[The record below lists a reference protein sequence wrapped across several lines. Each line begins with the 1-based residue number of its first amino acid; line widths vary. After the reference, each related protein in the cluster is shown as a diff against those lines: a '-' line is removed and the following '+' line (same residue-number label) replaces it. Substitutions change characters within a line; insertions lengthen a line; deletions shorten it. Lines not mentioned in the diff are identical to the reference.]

1 MRTETATARLVAR
14 VRRGGRD
21 YAAAVLLNLALVSTV
36 LTSPRRPP
44 VAQVRVL
51 PAGGP
56 FRDTELL
63 RDRDGELVGVLAR
76 PLDLARSTVTASPN

>member
-1 MRTETATARLVAR
+1 MRSEKATTGLVAR

-56 FRDTELL
+56 FRQTELL
-63 RDRDGELVGVLAR
+63 RDRDGMPVGVLAR
-76 PLDLARSTVTASPN
+76 PLDLARPTAAASLS